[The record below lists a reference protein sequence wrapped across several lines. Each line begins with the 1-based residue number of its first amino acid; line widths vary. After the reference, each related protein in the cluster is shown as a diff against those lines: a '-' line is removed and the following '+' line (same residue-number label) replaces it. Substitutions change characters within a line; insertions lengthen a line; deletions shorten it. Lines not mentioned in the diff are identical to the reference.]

1 MLNSKGRLTAHSE
14 LDAGTNAQTKR
25 PGNLISDARWNAQK
39 SLLDAANIVSDQ
51 ALRARNHAVSTAKII
66 ISAEERLRMRIRSI
80 LRFTLATVF
89 FAISGLISLG
99 ANATTAF
106 AKKASSGKRHHGL
119 RMKAHRAT
127 LRYHHSAMNGMAS
140 WYGHQFN
147 HRRTASGVRFDT
159 HAMMAA
165 HRTLPFGTKVLVTN
179 LENHKTCVVEITD
192 RGPYARG
199 RIIDL
204 SYAAAEQLGMTEQG
218 VAPVQLSV
226 LGAGPS
232 VSDDLASQPDLLN
245 GSNAPVTDVVQ
256 TLVVDEPTP

>member
-1 MLNSKGRLTAHSE
+1 MLNSKGSLTAHSE
-14 LDAGTNAQTKR
+14 LDAGTNAQVKR
-25 PGNLISDARWNAQK
+25 PGNLLSDARWNAPK

-51 ALRARNHAVSTAKII
+51 ALRARNHAVTTAKIL

-80 LRFTLATVF
+80 LRFALATVF
-89 FAISGLISLG
+89 FAISGLVSLG

-119 RMKAHRAT
+119 RMKAHRT
-127 LRYHHSAMNGMAS
+127 THRYHHSAMNGMAS

-204 SYAAAEQLGMTEQG
+204 SYAAAQQLGMTEQG

-226 LGAGPS
+226 LGTGPS
-232 VSDDLASQPDLLN
+232 VTDDLAAQPQETSFAR
-245 GSNAPVTDVVQ
+245 GPVSDALQ
-256 TLVVDEPTP
+256 TYVVDEPAP